1 MCRRFL
7 ADFLSESVHEMAQAL
22 KDLAVPSTLEPL
34 AVTNSEAHAPW
45 GGASSLEMGRLSSG
59 VLGSNF

>member
-1 MCRRFL
+1 M
-7 ADFLSESVHEMAQAL
+7 SESVHEMAQAL